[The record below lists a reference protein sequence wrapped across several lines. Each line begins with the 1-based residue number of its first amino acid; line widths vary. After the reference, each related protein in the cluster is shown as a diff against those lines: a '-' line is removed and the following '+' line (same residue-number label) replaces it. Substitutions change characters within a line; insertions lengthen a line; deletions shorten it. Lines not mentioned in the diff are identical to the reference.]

1 MKIVKIGRLIEGGK
15 NKESREKKKI
25 EELFKQASPRSRQ
38 SHCSVDV
45 KDKEEQKN
53 EYEKLHTNII

>member
-1 MKIVKIGRLIEGGK
+1 MGRLIEGGK
-15 NKESREKKKI
+15 KERKSGEEKK
-25 EELFKQASPRSRQ
+25 EQFKQASPRSRQ